1 LFAYF
6 PGEKKDGLTAKTAQ
20 NLSKWNDE
28 PKGKMTMS
36 IDTLSNC
43 HYDRLKEA
51 RNIKVQEPMK
61 PFDPLR
67 IYAKQSEIKK
77 SSNIAEHL
85 GSIMKEL
92 YSKSENII
100 EERFRDEIKQFEKE
114 IREIDKKLDPKEFGS
129 KIKDEEKKQLEE
141 RKKAIGDKLEK
152 LNQGKKA
159 EIEKMFGHILVFY
172 KTFNTIKETSRL
184 TEKQF
189 KQNLTVASTLWLY
202 NSLGRVDQGIQD
214 LVKTLMKL
222 VAEQKL

>member
-1 LFAYF
+1 
-6 PGEKKDGLTAKTAQ
+6 
-20 NLSKWNDE
+20 
-28 PKGKMTMS
+28 MS

-100 EERFRDEIKQFEKE
+100 EERFRDEIKQFE
-114 IREIDKKLDPKEFGS
+114 
-129 KIKDEEKKQLEE
+129 
-141 RKKAIGDKLEK
+141 
-152 LNQGKKA
+152 
-159 EIEKMFGHILVFY
+159 
-172 KTFNTIKETSRL
+172 
-184 TEKQF
+184 
-189 KQNLTVASTLWLY
+189 
-202 NSLGRVDQGIQD
+202 
-214 LVKTLMKL
+214 
-222 VAEQKL
+222 